1 MATQES
7 QYWKFLEEN
16 PGSTL
21 TFEEWQKHIAKKLFG
36 YVEELTENPL
46 DKLEDELDGFENVRY
61 RMDAEG
67 FHYCFKHYS
76 SFKEIKDEKFH
87 ELRRKYLEV
96 SEDLEKYVHSK
107 INELTDKINSINDE
121 ELN

>member
-16 PGSTL
+16 HGSTL
-21 TFEEWQKHIAKKLFG
+21 TFEEWQKHMAKKLFG

-46 DKLEDELDGFENVRY
+46 DKLEDELDGFEMVRY
-61 RMDAEG
+61 RMEEEG

-76 SFKEIKDEKFH
+76 SFEDVDDDEFH
-87 ELRRKYLEV
+87 RLRNKYLEV
-96 SEDLEKYVHSK
+96 SEDLETYVHNK
-107 INELTDKINSINDE
+107 IE
-121 ELN
+121 ELNNRISNLEDK